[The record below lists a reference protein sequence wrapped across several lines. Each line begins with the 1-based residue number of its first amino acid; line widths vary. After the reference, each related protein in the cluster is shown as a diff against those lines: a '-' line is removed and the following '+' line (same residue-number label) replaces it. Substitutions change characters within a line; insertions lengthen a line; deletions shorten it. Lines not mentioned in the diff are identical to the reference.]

1 VSQGPAHAVP
11 APRTMTEQP
20 ARISRFMFMRV
31 SSFLLSRAP
40 TEHEVKE
47 TDAMVAWFRVAACL
61 FDEFRRAAI
70 WPNLPLPPN
79 WWTCWQ
85 KPPWRRDSNK
95 MASGNPGA
103 VQERKTR
110 RVMSA
115 GVMQIG
121 CVLKRGHPSRPT

>member
-1 VSQGPAHAVP
+1 MAESAAAAELVD
-11 APRTMTEQP
+11 
-20 ARISRFMFMRV
+20 
-31 SSFLLSRAP
+31 LLA
-40 TEHEVKE
+40 E
-47 TDAMVAWFRVAACL
+47 T
-61 FDEFRRAAI
+61 
-70 WPNLPLPPN
+70 
-79 WWTCWQ
+79 
-85 KPPWRRDSNK
+85 PPWRRDSNK